1 MEDAGEKRREIIGEI
16 ETVLDALS
24 AEEKQ
29 RKQKTI
35 EDRLFGFANFMEA
48 KVVLLYLSKGGEV
61 DTLEIIERSLAK
73 GKVVVLPVFNRET
86 NKTILY
92 KVENSKTDFI
102 NGSEGW
108 LVPDASR
115 CKTVPIDLIDIAIVP
130 GQAFDEKGGRIG
142 IGDKFYDKF
151 VQKLPL
157 TTRKVA
163 IAFEEQ
169 VIAQVPTDS
178 RNKHIDII
186 VTDTRTIYKI

>member
-1 MEDAGEKRREIIGEI
+1 MEDAGEKKKEIIAEV
-16 ETVLDALS
+16 EAVLDALPP
-24 AEEKQ
+24 EEKS

-35 EDRLFGFANFMEA
+35 EERLFDFANFMEA
-48 KVVLLYLSKGGEV
+48 KVVLLYLAKQSEV
-61 DTLEIIERSLAK
+61 ETLDIIKRSLDG
-73 GKVVVLPVFNRET
+73 GKVVVLPVFNRESS
-86 NKTILY
+86 KTTLY
-92 KVENSKTDFI
+92 KVESSPEDLI
-102 NGSEGW
+102 DG
-108 LVPDASR
+108 PDGCLIPDPAR
-115 CKTVPIDLIDIAIVP
+115 CKTVPINHIDIAIVP

-151 VQKLPL
+151 VQKLPI

>member
-1 MEDAGEKRREIIGEI
+1 MDDAGEKRREIIGEVEAI
-16 ETVLDALS
+16 LDALS
-24 AEEKQ
+24 AEDRQKKQ
-29 RKQKTI
+29 ETI
-35 EDRLFGFANFMEA
+35 EERLFGFANFMEA
-48 KVVLLYLSKGGEV
+48 KVVLLYIAKESEV
-61 DTLEIIERSLAK
+61 NTLEIIDRSLAR
-73 GKVVVLPVFNRET
+73 GKVVVLPVFNRESS
-86 NKTILY
+86 KTILY

-102 NGSEGW
+102 DGPDGCR
-108 LVPDASR
+108 VPDPSK
-115 CKTVPIDLIDIAIVP
+115 CKTVPINHIDIAIVP

-151 VQKLPL
+151 VQKLPI

-169 VIAQVPTDS
+169 VISQVPTDS

>member
-1 MEDAGEKRREIIGEI
+1 MEDAGEKKKEIIAEV
-16 ETVLDALS
+16 EAVLDALPP
-24 AEEKQ
+24 EEKS

-35 EDRLFGFANFMEA
+35 EERLFGFANFMEA
-48 KVVLLYLSKGGEV
+48 KVVLLYLAKLSEV
-61 DTLEIIERSLAK
+61 ETLDIIKRSLEG
-73 GKVVVLPVFNRET
+73 GKVVVLPVFNRESS
-86 NKTILY
+86 KTTLY
-92 KVENSKTDFI
+92 KVENSPEDLI
-102 NGSEGW
+102 DGPDGC
-108 LVPDASR
+108 LVPDPGR
-115 CKTVPIDLIDIAIVP
+115 CKTVPINHIDIAIVP

-151 VQKLPL
+151 VQKLPI